1 MSISNQVEQEHQ
13 PSETVTNM
21 EAFQALFN
29 ALEASQQ
36 ALTEFSEVVGELYQ
50 TLDEFLEG
58 TQERLEPLL
67 ALARQESSRR

>member
-29 ALEASQQ
+29 ALEDSQQ
-36 ALTEFSEVVGELYQ
+36 ALTDFSEVVGELYQ
-50 TLDEFLEG
+50 ALDEFLEG
-58 TQERLEPLL
+58 VQERLEPLL
-67 ALARQESSRR
+67 TLASQESSRR